1 MKGRHDMA
9 TKILDSYAVLA
20 FLEDEPGADA
30 VRNLILKAEEGG
42 IELAMSVV
50 NLGEVW
56 YAIAR
61 TTNAET
67 ADRYIQEIQGMAIE
81 VVDVNWALMR
91 QAAAYKA
98 KGKISYADC
107 FVAALAQDR
116 DGEIVTGDK
125 EFQMLEEEN

>member
-1 MKGRHDMA
+1 
-9 TKILDSYAVLA
+9 
-20 FLEDEPGADA
+20 
-30 VRNLILKAEEGG
+30 
-42 IELAMSVV
+42 
-50 NLGEVW
+50 
-56 YAIAR
+56 
-61 TTNAET
+61 
-67 ADRYIQEIQGMAIE
+67 MAIE
-81 VVDVNWALMR
+81 VVDVDWALMR